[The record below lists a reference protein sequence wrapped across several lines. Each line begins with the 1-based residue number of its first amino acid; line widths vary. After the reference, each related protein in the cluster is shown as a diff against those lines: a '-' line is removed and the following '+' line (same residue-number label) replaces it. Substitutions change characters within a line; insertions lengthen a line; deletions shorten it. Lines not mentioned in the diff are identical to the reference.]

1 MRARSPFSTPGLR
14 ARLGRLGA
22 AVALGSQISLLAA
35 GTLLAPP
42 QAQAITEAVAAKK
55 LAVIPVF
62 VLTDE
67 KGTPLPIPRDKDLIL
82 PLYLDRAKAEAELA
96 AFRKTN
102 PSVKVKLLPI
112 PLNVANEKILELN
125 KQLKTKKLFGA
136 VIPRPQDR
144 AQAVKLLKAQGLNDK
159 AINDGLSVPV
169 FFTKPFLTINTPQ
182 GPRGVFFF
190 SYDALESALA
200 KVPDRQKLN
209 PQAADLSA
217 VLREIIKQK
226 DDLYVF
232 FPTPDYFKLVQE
244 QGGGSGA
251 APKPAAPK

>member
-1 MRARSPFSTPGLR
+1 M
-14 ARLGRLGA
+14 
-22 AVALGSQISLLAA
+22 
-35 GTLLAPP
+35 
-42 QAQAITEAVAAKK
+42 
-55 LAVIPVF
+55 
-62 VLTDE
+62 
-67 KGTPLPIPRDKDLIL
+67 PIPRDKDLIL

-169 FFTKPFLTINTPQ
+169 FFTKPFLTINTPR
-182 GPRGVFFF
+182 GHVVFSFSPTTPLKAPWRRCPIARNSIPRRPICPPSFARSSNRRTTSTSSSQPPITSSWCRSRAGLGRLP
-190 SYDALESALA
+190 SLPRSSS
-200 KVPDRQKLN
+200 R
-209 PQAADLSA
+209 S
-217 VLREIIKQK
+217 
-226 DDLYVF
+226 
-232 FPTPDYFKLVQE
+232 
-244 QGGGSGA
+244 
-251 APKPAAPK
+251 

>member
-22 AVALGSQISLLAA
+22 ALALGSQISLLAA
-35 GTLLAPP
+35 GALVAPP
-42 QAQAITEAVAAKK
+42 QAQAITEAVASKK
-55 LAVIPVF
+55 LSVIPVF

-136 VIPRPQDR
+136 VIP
-144 AQAVKLLKAQGLNDK
+144 
-159 AINDGLSVPV
+159 LS
-169 FFTKPFLTINTPQ
+169 LIH
-182 GPRGVFFF
+182 
-190 SYDALESALA
+190 
-200 KVPDRQKLN
+200 
-209 PQAADLSA
+209 
-217 VLREIIKQK
+217 I
-226 DDLYVF
+226 
-232 FPTPDYFKLVQE
+232 
-244 QGGGSGA
+244 
-251 APKPAAPK
+251 

>member
-1 MRARSPFSTPGLR
+1 M
-14 ARLGRLGA
+14 
-22 AVALGSQISLLAA
+22 GSQLLLL
-35 GTLLAPP
+35 GGVLAPRP
-42 QAQAITEAVAAKK
+42 AAAITEAVAAKK
-55 LAVIPVF
+55 LSVIPVF

-82 PLYLDRAKAEAELA
+82 PLYLDRAKGESELA
-96 AFRKTN
+96 AFKKVN
-102 PSVKVKLLPI
+102 PAVKAKLLAI

-125 KQLKTKKLFGA
+125 KALKDKKLFGA

-144 AQAVKLLKAQGLNDK
+144 AQAVALLKQQGLTDK
-159 AINDGLSVPV
+159 AINEGLSVPV
-169 FFTKPFLTINTPQ
+169 FFTKPFLTISTPE

-190 SYDALESALA
+190 SWDAMESALA
-200 KVPDRQKLN
+200 KVPDKAKLK

-244 QGGGSGA
+244 QAGSAGA
-251 APKPAAPK
+251 APK

>member
-22 AVALGSQISLLAA
+22 ALALGSQISLLAA
-35 GTLLAPP
+35 GALVAPP
-42 QAQAITEAVAAKK
+42 QAQAITEAVASKK
-55 LAVIPVF
+55 LSVIPVF

-144 AQAVKLLKAQGLNDK
+144 AQAVKLLKEQGLNDK

-200 KVPDRQKLN
+200 KVPDRQKLK

-244 QGGGSGA
+244 QGGSGA
-251 APKPAAPK
+251 APKPAEK